1 MMRVRPQTS
10 PAASA
15 RGRGRPAAPLFA
27 AVAGLLLL
35 TACGSGG
42 DTDRADD
49 SKVSADV
56 AGVHAAASQAAVP
69 PKVTTGAVLDFDLIP
84 AAGKTVGTG
93 QPVSLEFEK
102 PVKDKAAVEKAL
114 TVTASTP
121 TEGSWG
127 WVTTPSGHD
136 RLDWRPK
143 DPWKPGTDV
152 TVKGTLTTVD
162 PGGAHFDRD
171 LERTFKIGRDQQL
184 TADLDTHRLIVE
196 RDSKVVKSI
205 PMSGGQP
212 VKGRQSRLGTY
223 ALKSREPK
231 VHMTSAS
238 VGGPVDYDVTVNWG
252 MRVTD
257 TGAYIHE
264 GVPEA
269 QKYVGNTNH
278 SAGCIGMTPADSKW
292 LFDNTILGDL
302 LTIKGREAI
311 KNVDG
316 PGNGYADWSITYED
330 WKKLSKTTS

>member
-1 MMRVRPQTS
+1 MMRVRPQTT

-42 DTDRADD
+42 DTVRADD
-49 SKVSADV
+49 AKVSADV
-56 AGVHAAASQAAVP
+56 AGVQAAASEAAAP

-84 AAGKTVGTG
+84 GAGKTVGTG

-171 LERTFKIGRDQQL
+171 LDRTFKIGRDQQL

-196 RDSKVVKSI
+196 RDGKVVKSI

-223 ALKSREPK
+223 ALKTREPK

-238 VGGPVDYDVTVNWG
+238 VGGPVDYDVVVNWG

-257 TGAYIHE
+257 TGGYLHE

-278 SAGCIGMTPADSKW
+278 SAGCIGMTPADAKW
-292 LFDNTILGDL
+292 IFDNTILGDL
-302 LTIKGREAI
+302 ITIKGREAI
-311 KNVDG
+311 KNADG
-316 PGNGYADWSITYED
+316 PGNGYADWSIGYDD
-330 WKKLSKTTS
+330 WKKLSKVS

>member
-196 RDSKVVKSI
+196 RDGKVVKSI